1 MKRLAF
7 SFWFAASGANDGAPC
22 WRKASTAFLMCF
34 GSNLAATCKTGTSS
48 TAGGGSGFANGEW
61 FPYPADTAQVDP
73 WGNVNPV
80 PGWRNQWFYDG
91 KFRPERY
98 KVVDIKFSYAL
109 LNPAAGG
116 GTDIVINWAT
126 PAWSL
131 NPANQ
136 GSPPVGFDQNPFIGR
151 AVLTREAW
159 LPAGDPGIYQFAGRY
174 DLRDLG
180 VPFNPEW
187 ISIDVSGYNVRLS
200 SRDLPGALGP
210 SLHPRTGDVGTG
222 RAQSG
227 IDGLQQ
233 KAVTSA
239 SWTSIL
245 RRLRPE

>member
-1 MKRLAF
+1 MT
-7 SFWFAASGANDGAPC
+7 AASVFAQGIDSISDVFWVELGGDVQNWNVVA
-22 WRKASTAFLMCF
+22 
-34 GSNLAATCKTGTSS
+34 
-48 TAGGGSGFANGEW
+48 AGGGSGFANGEW

-136 GSPPVGFDQNPFIGR
+136 GLPPVGFDQNPFIGR

-187 ISIDVSGYNVRLS
+187 ISVDVSGYNVRIS
-200 SRDLPGALGP
+200 SRDLPGALVHRCIP
-210 SLHPRTGDVGTG
+210 EPATLALAVLSL
-222 RAQSG
+222 
-227 IDGLQQ
+227 GLM
-233 KAVTSA
+233 VCS
-239 SWTSIL
+239 
-245 RRLRPE
+245 RRR